1 MPASCVDV
9 GSECGK
15 AGLIAGE
22 EALIV
27 VDPFAD
33 VCGIEAGV
41 DDVEDVSVVG
51 SFVGGAG
58 CEEFIEISV
67 WSEVRSSSPIER
79 EIHVPREIQSFSVA
93 GPEVEDRVVL

>member
-27 VDPFAD
+27 VDPFVD

-51 SFVGGAG
+51 PFVGRAG
-58 CEEFIEISV
+58 GQELVEISV
-67 WSEVRSSSPIER
+67 WGEV
-79 EIHVPREIQSFSVA
+79 
-93 GPEVEDRVVL
+93 